1 MELYSEVHEGTGP
14 YLLLVHGFLSS
25 RSQWALNLS
34 ALAGVT
40 RPVVVELWGHSGSP
54 APDDPA
60 YYHPEAYIAT
70 LDHLRTRLGAERW
83 LVCGQSFG
91 AALTMRYALTYPER
105 VMAQIFTNSSAALGD
120 AQWVAMRRASATQQA
135 DALERDGAAALERMP
150 VHPVHAKRLPAAVQA
165 ALIADAQHHNPR
177 GIAQTLRYTTPNLPV
192 RERVSTLQVPTLLV
206 CGEREQRFAA
216 NREFAERT
224 IPGLQI
230 VGANAGHAVNIEAA
244 EVFNTAVA
252 EFVGRHT

>member
-34 ALAGVT
+34 ALARVT

-165 ALIADAQHHNPR
+165 ALVADAQHHNPR

-244 EVFNTAVA
+244 EVFNAAVA